1 METVGTQI
9 PQALSQNRHSR
20 LLLSEVAPNASLA
33 VERVENAR
41 GPTARALTLA
51 RLPITLAMPSRHIVV
66 TLGTKPGT
74 ETEKSG
80 QRCTK
85 STWFASL
92 GSLV

>member
-51 RLPITLAMPSRHIVV
+51 RLPITLAMPSRLNEPRPCSFNREGIAAPRVM
-66 TLGTKPGT
+66 
-74 ETEKSG
+74 S
-80 QRCTK
+80 
-85 STWFASL
+85 
-92 GSLV
+92 